1 MLDLDMTMKVK
12 IDKQEYIKIK
22 KFCVSQDAINRIKWQ
37 HTELENYIC
46 DKRLISKIYKE
57 LYNLGKNKQLNFKM
71 GKRLKQTFLQRRYTI
86 ANKLHIKGCAT
97 SLFVKYKSKSQC
109 YINQH
114 QNKKKTLQHF
124 SIKNEYFAFWVNFIA
139 QIRSLFGLLVSF
151 FSEV

>member
-71 GKRLKQTFLQRRYTI
+71 GKRLK
-86 ANKLHIKGCAT
+86 
-97 SLFVKYKSKSQC
+97 
-109 YINQH
+109 
-114 QNKKKTLQHF
+114 
-124 SIKNEYFAFWVNFIA
+124 
-139 QIRSLFGLLVSF
+139 
-151 FSEV
+151 